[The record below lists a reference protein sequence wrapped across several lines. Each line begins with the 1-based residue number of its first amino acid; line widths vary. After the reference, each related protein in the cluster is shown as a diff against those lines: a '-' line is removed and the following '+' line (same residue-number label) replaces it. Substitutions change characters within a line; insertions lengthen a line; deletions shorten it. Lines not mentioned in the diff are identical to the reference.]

1 MPIFSPERS
10 ICRNFAAVV
19 GISEGVQQLWG
30 SPWGQ
35 TMAVNVKFAG
45 LFKLMCPIDGPCRS
59 ESESTFNLKIPAGFL
74 EKSTFKKNVTL
85 AKYLSRKIFPLKF
98 FIGSNE
104 RGGQKK
110 SKSVQDS
117 L

>member
-1 MPIFSPERS
+1 MAHLLYSNHNS
-10 ICRNFAAVV
+10 S
-19 GISEGVQQLWG
+19 GLD
-30 SPWGQ
+30 Q

-74 EKSTFKKNVTL
+74 EKSTFKKNKKNLTS
-85 AKYLSRKIFPLKF
+85 KKNQSRKMFPLKF

-104 RGGQKK
+104 RGDHEN
-110 SKSVQDS
+110 SK
-117 L
+117 